1 MQQIEILKS
10 MQKQFNSRTPIAFE
24 NKSKQEKE
32 TNWLWFDKTKLT
44 AALDF
49 LLDYSLLVSFF
60 LINILPLII
69 AITFTVIYYILSLRT
84 FGFYLFASVYSSL
97 NSILG
102 YSFLL
107 FETFFTFFKYVC
119 K

>member
-24 NKSKQEKE
+24 NKSKQDKE
-32 TNWLWFDKTKLT
+32 TNWLWSDKTKLT

-49 LLDYSLLVSFF
+49 LLDYSLLVSFFF

-102 YSFLL
+102 YSFLV
-107 FETFFTFFKYVC
+107 FDIFFY
-119 K
+119 